1 MKFRRLFLSA
11 AAAALLLPSSAF
23 AGLFDLTVSSGGD
36 SYSESYSKVEDLFDN
51 FDVERISPHFP
62 GFNENTSGAD
72 LVIDF
77 RGLPAYLTIA
87 PNSNKYVLDIPSV
100 GIYEE
105 FDGNTRDESSDKLED
120 WFKKDGGDAITKIMK
135 KLAADTGTDP
145 IAGNPSSLMSRMS
158 TMDYDMAVNPEANVM
173 EINGQQTPSDL
184 NANLISVFARYSN
197 YKVDGVKSKEY
208 ALPLAYTIR
217 FNGSKNTLAIR
228 LPMSQVTVE
237 DSTAYNVGLGLALG
251 YQATDNWRLTPAVG
265 YGAVGS
271 IDLGSV
277 GQIVSGSLTST
288 YTFRPGKFLLNMG
301 NMAGYYKT
309 LPFKQGDYDIDPD
322 IQNTVVRNG
331 LNFVIP
337 FGEAK
342 TTSLDLFVTDTRY
355 FGSDLYIEQYNELGF
370 SYGFL
375 KSTVKEKNGKTKSY
389 ITNLRAGLTYM
400 TADNAD
406 GFTVNFGWSF

>member
-1 MKFRRLFLSA
+1 MKVKRLLLTA

-23 AGLFDLTVSSGGD
+23 AGLFDLTVTSGGD
-36 SYSESYSKVEDLFDN
+36 SYTENFSKVEDLFDN
-51 FDVERISPHFP
+51 FDVEEISSHFTS
-62 GFNENTSGAD
+62 FDEDTSGAD

-87 PNSNKYVLDIPSV
+87 SNSNKYILSIPSV
-100 GIYEE
+100 GVYEE
-105 FDGNTRDESSDKLED
+105 FDGATRDESSDKLED

-135 KLAADTGTDP
+135 KLASDTGTDP

-158 TMDYDMAVNPEANVM
+158 AMDYDMAVNPESSVI
-173 EINGQQTPSDL
+173 EINGQQNPDL
-184 NANLISVFARYSN
+184 NANLISVFAKYSN

-237 DSTAYNVGLGLALG
+237 DSKAYNVGLGLALG
-251 YQATDNWRLTPAVG
+251 YQATDNWRIIPAVG

-277 GQIVSGSLTST
+277 GQIVSGSLTSS
-288 YTFRPGKFLLNMG
+288 YMFHPGKYLLNMG

-309 LPFKQGDYDIDPD
+309 LPFKSGDYDIDPD

-331 LNFVIP
+331 FNFIIP

-342 TTSLDLFVTDTRY
+342 TKSLDLFVTDTRY
-355 FGSDLYIEQYNELGF
+355 FGSDLYIDQYNEIGF

-375 KSTVKEKNGKTKSY
+375 KNTIKEKDGKTKSY
-389 ITNLRAGLTYM
+389 LNNLRAGVTYM

-406 GFTVNFGWSF
+406 GFTFNFGWSF